1 MEIAFDA
8 IGLEVP
14 NETAFDN
21 LAESVEKRGEVS
33 RLTRT
38 GGVLHGR
45 CWRIGE
51 GLEVWTVLY
60 QTKTGEVFYAD
71 CRPGFRARFRQRINP
86 WVMTEFAEAGEA
98 LVHGFIQDTETEVLF
113 ELQNITEVSAKNFQN
128 NSLLVGLC
136 GLAFCAEVVSGKPKN
151 YWKSKENIQTK
162 DEQSKNIWSLC
173 GEILSFSALKNPVSG
188 SDLFWLHLNLGDF
201 GLEVLVN
208 RKTLSGDDLEIGA
221 FIQADVW
228 LQGHIISESTF
239 FSRYEG
245 VDYTNRTVDFWKKF
259 KRLN

>member
-8 IGLEVP
+8 IGLDVP
-14 NETAFDN
+14 NEAAFDN

-33 RLTRT
+33 RLMRT
-38 GGVLHGR
+38 GGILHGR

-71 CRPGFRARFRQRINP
+71 CRPGFRARFRQRISP
-86 WVMTEFAEAGEA
+86 WTMTEFAEAGEA
-98 LVHGFIQDTETEVLF
+98 LIHGFIQDSETEVLF
-113 ELQNITEVSAKNFQN
+113 ELQNITEVSTKNFQN
-128 NSLLVGLC
+128 TTLLVGLC
-136 GLAFCAEVVSGKPKN
+136 GLAFRAEIISGKQEK
-151 YWKSKENIQTK
+151 YWKSEEK
-162 DEQSKNIWSLC
+162 DERSENVWSLC
-173 GEILSFSALKNPVSG
+173 GQIMSFSALKNPISG

-201 GLEVLVN
+201 ELEVLVN
-208 RKTLSGDDLEIGA
+208 QKTLRGKDLETGA
-221 FIQADVW
+221 FVRADVW

-245 VDYTNRTVDFWKKF
+245 VDYTRRTVDFWQKF

>member
-1 MEIAFDA
+1 MEIAFAA
-8 IGLEVP
+8 IGLEVT

-21 LAESVEKRGEVS
+21 LAESVERRGEVS
-33 RLTRT
+33 RLIRK

-60 QTKTGEVFYAD
+60 QTETGEVFYAD

-86 WVMTEFAEAGEA
+86 WVMTELAEAGEA

-113 ELQNITEVSAKNFQN
+113 ELQNITEVSSKNFQN
-128 NSLLVGLC
+128 NTLIVGLC
-136 GLAFCAEVVSGKPKN
+136 GLAFRAEVILNKEDRYWKTIESGKPANEKN
-151 YWKSKENIQTK
+151 
-162 DEQSKNIWSLC
+162 NIWSLC
-173 GEILSFSALKNPVSG
+173 GEIIAFNALRNPVSG
-188 SDLFWLHLNLGDF
+188 SDLYWLHLDLGNF
-201 GLEVLVN
+201 ELEILVN
-208 RKTLSGDDLEIGA
+208 QKTLSGEDLHIGA
-221 FIQADVW
+221 FIKADVW

-245 VDYTNRTVDFWKKF
+245 VDYTHRTVDFWKKF

>member
-8 IGLEVP
+8 IGLEVK

-60 QTKTGEVFYAD
+60 QTETGEVFYAD
-71 CRPGFRARFRQRINP
+71 CRPGFRARFRQRISP
-86 WVMTEFAEAGEA
+86 WIMTEFAEAGEA
-98 LVHGFIQDTETEVLF
+98 LIHGYIQDTETEVLF
-113 ELQNITEVSAKNFQN
+113 ELQNITEVGTKNFQN
-128 NSLLVGLC
+128 NTLLVGLC
-136 GLAFCAEVVSGKPKN
+136 GLAFRAEIVLGKREK
-151 YWKSKENIQTK
+151 YWKSEEKVERSENV
-162 DEQSKNIWSLC
+162 WSLC
-173 GEILSFSALKNPVSG
+173 GEIISLRALKNPVSG
-188 SDLFWLHLNLGDF
+188 SDLYWLHLELGDF
-201 GLEVLVN
+201 ELEVLVN
-208 RKTLSGDDLEIGA
+208 QKTLSGENLEIGA
-221 FIQADVW
+221 FIRADVW

-245 VDYTNRTVDFWKKF
+245 VDYTHRTIDFWKKF

>member
-1 MEIAFDA
+1 METAFNA
-8 IGLEVP
+8 IGLEVA

-60 QTKTGEVFYAD
+60 QTETGEVFYAD
-71 CRPGFRARFRQRINP
+71 CRPGFRARFRQRITP
-86 WVMTEFAEAGEA
+86 WLMTEFAEAGEA
-98 LVHGFIQDTETEVLF
+98 LIHGFIQETETEVLF

-128 NSLLVGLC
+128 NTLLVGLC
-136 GLAFCAEVVSGKPKN
+136 GLAFRAETVSGKTESFWKN
-151 YWKSKENIQTK
+151 EKSREGNENV
-162 DEQSKNIWSLC
+162 WSLC
-173 GEILSFSALKNPVSG
+173 GEIIGFSSLKNPISG
-188 SDLFWLHLNLGDF
+188 SDLYWLHLNLGDF
-201 GLEVLVN
+201 DLEVLVN
-208 RKTLSGDDLEIGA
+208 QKNLDGEDLQIGA
-221 FIQADVW
+221 FIRADVW

-245 VDYTNRTVDFWKKF
+245 VDYTHRTVDFWQKF

>member
-8 IGLEVP
+8 IGLDIP

-33 RLTRT
+33 RLTRK

-60 QTKTGEVFYAD
+60 QTETGEVFYAD

-86 WVMTEFAEAGEA
+86 WVMTEYDEAGEA
-98 LVHGFIQDTETEVLF
+98 MIHGFIEDTETEVLF
-113 ELQNITEVSAKNFQN
+113 ELQNITEVSGKNFLSN
-128 NSLLVGLC
+128 TLRVGLC
-136 GLAFCAEVVSGKPKN
+136 GLAFEAKILSEKQGK
-151 YWKSKENIQTK
+151 YWTSNNQK
-162 DEQSKNIWSLC
+162 DNIWSLC
-173 GEILSFSALKNPVSG
+173 GELVSFRALRNPVSG
-188 SDLFWLHLNLGDF
+188 SDLFWLHLDLDDF
-201 GLEVLVN
+201 DLEVLVN
-208 RKTLSGDDLEIGA
+208 QKTLQGKDLQIGNSIRA
-221 FIQADVW
+221 NVW
-228 LQGHIISESTF
+228 LQGHIISESTM

-245 VDYTNRTVDFWKKF
+245 VDYTRRTVDFWKKF
-259 KRLN
+259 MRKN

>member
-1 MEIAFDA
+1 MEIAFEA
-8 IGLEVP
+8 IGLDIP
-14 NETAFDN
+14 NQTAFDT

-60 QTKTGEVFYAD
+60 QTETGEVFYAD
-71 CRPGFRARFRQRINP
+71 CRPGFRARFRQRINL
-86 WVMTEFAEAGEA
+86 WTMTEFAEAGET
-98 LVHGFIQDTETEVLF
+98 LIHGYIEDTTTEVLF
-113 ELQNITEVSAKNFQN
+113 ELQNITEVGAKNFQN
-128 NSLLVGLC
+128 GTLLVGLC
-136 GLAFCAEVVSGKPKN
+136 GLAFHAEIVADSQEKC
-151 YWKSKENIQTK
+151 WKSEGK
-162 DEQSKNIWSLC
+162 DEGCENVWSLC
-173 GEILSFSALKNPVSG
+173 GEIISFSSLKNPVSG
-188 SDLFWLHLNLGDF
+188 SDLYWLHLNLGDF
-201 GLEVLVN
+201 DLEVLVN
-208 RKTLSGDDLEIGA
+208 QKTLKGEELQIGA
-221 FIQADVW
+221 FIRADVW

-245 VDYTNRTVDFWKKF
+245 IDYTHRTVDFWKKF

>member
-8 IGLEVP
+8 IGLEVK

-33 RLTRT
+33 RLNRT

-60 QTKTGEVFYAD
+60 QTETGEVFYAD

-86 WVMTEFAEAGEA
+86 WIMNEFAEAGEA
-98 LVHGFIQDTETEVLF
+98 LIHGFIQDSETEILF
-113 ELQNITEVSAKNFQN
+113 ELQNITEVSAKNFQSN
-128 NSLLVGLC
+128 TLLVGLC
-136 GLAFCAEVVSGKPKN
+136 GLAIRAEVFTEKQKKS
-151 YWKSKENIQTK
+151 WESKE
-162 DEQSKNIWSLC
+162 KNERNENVWSLC
-173 GEILSFSALKNPVSG
+173 GQIISFSSLKNPVSG
-188 SDLFWLHLNLGDF
+188 SDLYWLHLDLGDF
-201 GLEVLVN
+201 ELEILVN
-208 RKTLSGDDLEIGA
+208 QKTLSGDDLEIGA
-221 FIQADVW
+221 FIKGDVW

-245 VDYTNRTVDFWKKF
+245 VDYTHRTVDFWKKF